1 MRLALLLALT
11 VALAGCGQASDQSK
25 DAPKASPSPFVT
37 GGWATVFGDASET
50 VSLLDR
56 MGFRMSGYAPVE
68 GVYRASAQTT
78 PLADPSVTPVNMG
91 NLIVEGDAKRL
102 NEIRFS
108 LDLVNLDT
116 SPFAKTQ
123 FIRWVTK
130 PMDQLGL
137 DGKDAVTAAIQ
148 NESATTGHLTGAD
161 YRVTR
166 DKIDGGRR
174 LVVTFT
180 RPEAM
185 SGQQNQGSKDGN
197 RR

>member
-1 MRLALLLALT
+1 MRLALLLGLT
-11 VALAGCGQASDQSK
+11 VALAGCGQASDQAK
-25 DAPKASPSPFVT
+25 DAPKASPTPFVT
-37 GGWATVFGDASET
+37 GGWATVFGHAPET

-56 MGFRMSGYAPVE
+56 MGFRMSGYAPVQ
-68 GVYRASAQTT
+68 GVHRAIAQAT
-78 PLADPSVTPVNMG
+78 PMADPSVSPVNMG
-91 NLIVEGDAKRL
+91 NLIVEGDAARL
-102 NEIRFS
+102 NEVRFS
-108 LDLVNLDT
+108 LDLVHLET

-180 RPEAM
+180 RPEARPEAI
-185 SGQQNQGSKDGN
+185 SGSTEPRKQ
-197 RR
+197 

>member
-1 MRLALLLALT
+1 MRLALLLGLT
-11 VALAGCGQASDQSK
+11 VALAGCGRASDQPK
-25 DAPKASPSPFVT
+25 DAPKATPAPFVK
-37 GGWATVFGDASET
+37 GGWATVFGNALET

-56 MGFRMSGYAPVE
+56 MGFRMSGYAPVQ
-68 GVYRASAQTT
+68 GQYRAIAQAT
-78 PLADPSVTPVNMG
+78 PMADPSVSPVNMG
-91 NLIVEGDAKRL
+91 NLMVEGDASRL
-102 NEIRFS
+102 NSLRFS
-108 LDLVNLDT
+108 LDIVNLDT

-137 DGKDAVTAAIQ
+137 DGKDAVSAAIQ
-148 NESATTGHLTGAD
+148 TESATTGHLTGAD

-180 RPEAM
+180 RPEARPEAI
-185 SGQQNQGSKDGN
+185 SGSTEPRKQ
-197 RR
+197 

>member
-1 MRLALLLALT
+1 MRLALLLGLT
-11 VALAGCGQASDQSK
+11 VALAGCGQASDQPK
-25 DAPKASPSPFVT
+25 ETPKATPAPFVT
-37 GGWATVFGDASET
+37 GGWATVFGNAPET
-50 VSLLDR
+50 VSLFDR
-56 MGFRMSGYAPVE
+56 MGFRMSGYAPVD
-68 GVYRASAQTT
+68 GQYRAIAQAT
-78 PLADPSVTPVNMG
+78 PMADPSVSPVNMG

-108 LDLVNLDT
+108 LDIVNLDT

-137 DGKDAVTAAIQ
+137 DGKDAVSAAIQ
-148 NESATTGHLTGAD
+148 TESATTGHLTGAD

-185 SGQQNQGSKDGN
+185 SGSTEPRKQ
-197 RR
+197 

>member
-1 MRLALLLALT
+1 MRTALLLGLT
-11 VALAGCGQASDQSK
+11 VVLAGCGQASDKPK
-25 DAPKASPSPFVT
+25 DAPKATFTPFVK
-37 GGWATVFGDASET
+37 GGWATVLADATET

-56 MGFRMSGYAPVE
+56 MGFRMSGYAPVQ
-68 GVYRASAQTT
+68 GPYRAVAQAT
-78 PLADPSVTPVNMG
+78 PMADPSVAPVNMA

-102 NEIRFS
+102 NELRFS
-108 LDLVNLDT
+108 LDIVNLDT

-137 DGKDAVTAAIQ
+137 DGKDAVSAAIQ
-148 NESATTGHLTGAD
+148 TESATTGHLNGAD
-161 YRVTR
+161 FHVTR

-185 SGQQNQGSKDGN
+185 SGPAEPRKQ
-197 RR
+197 

>member
-1 MRLALLLALT
+1 MRLTLLLGLT
-11 VALAGCGQASDQSK
+11 VALAGCGQASNQPK
-25 DAPKASPSPFVT
+25 DAPKATPAPFVT
-37 GGWATVFGDASET
+37 GGWATIFGNAPET

-56 MGFRMSGYAPVE
+56 MGFRMSGYAPVD
-68 GVYRASAQTT
+68 GQYRAIAQAT
-78 PLADPSVTPVNMG
+78 PMADPAVTPINIG
-91 NLIVEGDAKRL
+91 NLMVEGDASRL

-137 DGKDAVTAAIQ
+137 DGKDAVSAAIQ
-148 NESATTGHLTGAD
+148 TESATTGHLTGAD

-180 RPEAM
+180 RPEARPEAI
-185 SGQQNQGSKDGN
+185 SGSTEPRKQ
-197 RR
+197 

>member
-1 MRLALLLALT
+1 MRFALLLGLT
-11 VALAGCGQASDQSK
+11 VALAGCGQASDQPK
-25 DAPKASPSPFVT
+25 GAPKATPTPFVK
-37 GGWATVFGDASET
+37 GGWATVFADSAET

-56 MGFRMSGYAPVE
+56 MGFRMSGYTPVQ
-68 GVYRASAQTT
+68 GVYRAIAQAT
-78 PLADPSVTPVNMG
+78 PMADPAAAPINMA
-91 NLIVEGDAKRL
+91 NLMVEGDASRL
-102 NEIRFS
+102 NTLRYS

-137 DGKDAVTAAIQ
+137 DGKDAVSAAIQ
-148 NESATTGHLTGAD
+148 TESATTGHLTGAD
-161 YRVTR
+161 YHVTR

-180 RPEAM
+180 RPEVM
-185 SGQQNQGSKDGN
+185 SGQQNQGSNDGN

>member
-1 MRLALLLALT
+1 MRLALLLGLT
-11 VALAGCGQASDQSK
+11 VALAGCGRASDQPK
-25 DAPKASPSPFVT
+25 DAPKGSPTPFVT
-37 GGWATVFGDASET
+37 GGWTTVFGNAPET

-56 MGFRMSGYAPVE
+56 MGFRMSGYAPVQ
-68 GVYRASAQTT
+68 GVHRAIAQAT
-78 PLADPSVTPVNMG
+78 PMADPSVSPVNMG

-123 FIRWVTK
+123 FIRWLTK

-137 DGKDAVTAAIQ
+137 DGKDAVATAIQ
-148 NESATTGHLTGAD
+148 TESATTGHLTGAD

-185 SGQQNQGSKDGN
+185 SGSTEPRKQ
-197 RR
+197 

>member
-1 MRLALLLALT
+1 MRLALLLGLT
-11 VALAGCGQASDQSK
+11 VALAGCGQASDQPK
-25 DAPKASPSPFVT
+25 ETPKASPTPFVT
-37 GGWATVFGDASET
+37 GGWATIFGNAPET

-56 MGFRMSGYAPVE
+56 MGFRMTGYAPVR
-68 GVYRASAQTT
+68 GQYRAIAQAT
-78 PLADPSVTPVNMG
+78 PMADPAVTPINMG
-91 NLIVEGDAKRL
+91 NLMVEGDAKQL
-102 NEIRFS
+102 KELRFS

-137 DGKDAVTAAIQ
+137 DGKDAVSAAIQ
-148 NESATTGHLTGAD
+148 TESATTGHLTGAD

-185 SGQQNQGSKDGN
+185 SGSTEPRKQ
-197 RR
+197 

>member
-1 MRLALLLALT
+1 MRLALLLGLT
-11 VALAGCGQASDQSK
+11 VALAGCGQASDQPK
-25 DAPKASPSPFVT
+25 DAPKASPTPFVT
-37 GGWATVFGDASET
+37 GGWATVFGHAPET

-56 MGFRMSGYAPVE
+56 MGFRMSGYAPVK
-68 GVYRASAQTT
+68 GVHRAIAQAT
-78 PLADPSVTPVNMG
+78 PMADPSVSPVNMG
-91 NLIVEGDAKRL
+91 NLIVEGDAARL
-102 NEIRFS
+102 NEVRFS
-108 LDLVNLDT
+108 LDLVNLET

-180 RPEAM
+180 RPEARPEAI
-185 SGQQNQGSKDGN
+185 SGSTEPRKQ
-197 RR
+197 

>member
-1 MRLALLLALT
+1 MRLALLLGLT
-11 VALAGCGQASDQSK
+11 VALAGCGQASDQAK
-25 DAPKASPSPFVT
+25 DAPKASPTPFVT
-37 GGWATVFGDASET
+37 GGWATVFGHAPET
-50 VSLLDR
+50 VQ
-56 MGFRMSGYAPVE
+56 
-68 GVYRASAQTT
+68 GVHRAIAQAT
-78 PLADPSVTPVNMG
+78 PMADPSVSPVNMG
-91 NLIVEGDAKRL
+91 NLIVEGDAARL
-102 NEIRFS
+102 NEVRFS
-108 LDLVNLDT
+108 LDLVHLET

-180 RPEAM
+180 RPEARPEAI
-185 SGQQNQGSKDGN
+185 SGSTEPRKQ
-197 RR
+197 

>member
-1 MRLALLLALT
+1 M
-11 VALAGCGQASDQSK
+11 
-25 DAPKASPSPFVT
+25 T
-37 GGWATVFGDASET
+37 GGWATIFGNAPET

-56 MGFRMSGYAPVE
+56 MGFRMSGYAPVD
-68 GVYRASAQTT
+68 GQYRAIAQAT
-78 PLADPSVTPVNMG
+78 PMADPAVTPINIG
-91 NLIVEGDAKRL
+91 NLMVEGDASRL

-137 DGKDAVTAAIQ
+137 DGKDAVSAAIQ
-148 NESATTGHLTGAD
+148 TESATTGHLTGAD

-180 RPEAM
+180 RPEARPEAI
-185 SGQQNQGSKDGN
+185 SGSTEPRKQ
-197 RR
+197 

>member
-1 MRLALLLALT
+1 MRLALLLGLT
-11 VALAGCGQASDQSK
+11 VALAGCGQASDQK
-25 DAPKASPSPFVT
+25 ETPKASPTPFVK
-37 GGWATVFGDASET
+37 GGWATVFGNAPET

-56 MGFRMSGYAPVE
+56 MGFRMSGYAPVQ
-68 GVYRASAQTT
+68 GQYRAIAQAT
-78 PLADPSVTPVNMG
+78 PMSDPAAMPINMG
-91 NLIVEGDAKRL
+91 NLIVEGDAKQL
-102 NEIRFS
+102 NEVRFS
-108 LDLVNLDT
+108 LDIVNLDT

-137 DGKDAVTAAIQ
+137 DGKDAVAAAIQ
-148 NESATTGHLTGAD
+148 TESATSGHLTGAD

-185 SGQQNQGSKDGN
+185 SGSTEPRKQ
-197 RR
+197 

>member
-1 MRLALLLALT
+1 MRLVLLLGLT
-11 VALAGCGQASDQSK
+11 VALAGCGRASDQPK
-25 DAPKASPSPFVT
+25 ETPKATPAPFVK
-37 GGWATVFGDASET
+37 GGWATVFGDAPET
-50 VSLLDR
+50 VSLFDR
-56 MGFRMSGYAPVE
+56 MGFRMSGYAPVQ
-68 GVYRASAQTT
+68 GQYRAIAQAT
-78 PLADPSVTPVNMG
+78 PMADPSVSPVNMA
-91 NLIVEGDAKRL
+91 NLMVEGDAKRL

-108 LDLVNLDT
+108 LDIVNLDT

-137 DGKDAVTAAIQ
+137 DGKDAVRAAIQ
-148 NESATTGHLTGAD
+148 TESATTGHLTGAD

-185 SGQQNQGSKDGN
+185 SGSTEPRKQ
-197 RR
+197 

>member
-1 MRLALLLALT
+1 MRFALLLGLT
-11 VALAGCGQASDQSK
+11 VALAGCGRASDQPK
-25 DAPKASPSPFVT
+25 ETPKASPTPFVK
-37 GGWATVFGDASET
+37 GGWATVFGNAPET

-56 MGFRMSGYAPVE
+56 MGFRMSGYAPVQ
-68 GVYRASAQTT
+68 GQYRAIAQAT
-78 PLADPSVTPVNMG
+78 PMADPSVSPVNMG
-91 NLIVEGDAKRL
+91 NLIVEGDAARL
-102 NEIRFS
+102 NEVRFS

-137 DGKDAVTAAIQ
+137 DGKDAVSAAIQ
-148 NESATTGHLTGAD
+148 TESATTGHLTGAD

-180 RPEAM
+180 RPEARPEAI
-185 SGQQNQGSKDGN
+185 SGSTEPRKQ
-197 RR
+197 

>member
-1 MRLALLLALT
+1 MRFALLLGLT
-11 VALAGCGQASDQSK
+11 VALAGCGQASDQPK
-25 DAPKASPSPFVT
+25 GAPKATPTPFVK
-37 GGWATVFGDASET
+37 GGWTTVFADPAET

-56 MGFRMSGYAPVE
+56 MGFRMSGYTPVQ
-68 GVYRASAQTT
+68 GVYRAIAQAT
-78 PLADPSVTPVNMG
+78 PMADPAATPINMA
-91 NLIVEGDAKRL
+91 NLMVEGDASRL
-102 NEIRFS
+102 NTLRYS

-137 DGKDAVTAAIQ
+137 DGKDAVSAAIQ
-148 NESATTGHLTGAD
+148 TESATTGHLTGAD
-161 YRVTR
+161 YHVTR

-180 RPEAM
+180 RPEVM
-185 SGQQNQGSKDGN
+185 SGQQNQGSNDGN

>member
-1 MRLALLLALT
+1 MRLALLLGLT
-11 VALAGCGQASDQSK
+11 VALAGCGQASDQPK
-25 DAPKASPSPFVT
+25 DAARATPTPFVK
-37 GGWATVFGDASET
+37 GGWATVLGHAPET

-56 MGFRMSGYAPVE
+56 MGFRMSGYAPVQ
-68 GVYRASAQTT
+68 GVHRAIAQAT
-78 PLADPSVTPVNMG
+78 PMADPSVSPVNMG
-91 NLIVEGDAKRL
+91 NLIVEGDAARL
-102 NEIRFS
+102 NEVRFS
-108 LDLVNLDT
+108 LDLVNLET

-180 RPEAM
+180 RPEARPEAI
-185 SGQQNQGSKDGN
+185 SGSTEPRKQ
-197 RR
+197 

>member
-1 MRLALLLALT
+1 MRLALLLGLT
-11 VALAGCGQASDQSK
+11 VALAGCGRASDQPK
-25 DAPKASPSPFVT
+25 DAPKASPTPFVK
-37 GGWATVFGDASET
+37 GGWATVLGDALET

-56 MGFRMSGYAPVE
+56 MGFRMSGYAPVQ
-68 GVYRASAQTT
+68 GVYRAIAQAT
-78 PLADPSVTPVNMG
+78 PMADPSVTPINMA
-91 NLIVEGDAKRL
+91 NLIVEGDAKQL
-102 NEIRFS
+102 TSLRFS

-148 NESATTGHLTGAD
+148 TESATTGHLTGAD
-161 YRVTR
+161 YQVTR

-185 SGQQNQGSKDGN
+185 SGSTEPRKQ
-197 RR
+197 

>member
-1 MRLALLLALT
+1 MRLVLLLGLT
-11 VALAGCGQASDQSK
+11 VALAGCGRASDQ
-25 DAPKASPSPFVT
+25 PKETPKTTPAPFVK
-37 GGWATVFGDASET
+37 GGWATIFGNAPET

-56 MGFRMSGYAPVE
+56 MGFRMSGYAPVR
-68 GVYRASAQTT
+68 GQYRAIAQAT
-78 PLADPSVTPVNMG
+78 PMADPSVSPVNMA
-91 NLIVEGDAKRL
+91 NLLVEGDAKRL

-148 NESATTGHLTGAD
+148 TESATTGHLTGAD

-185 SGQQNQGSKDGN
+185 SGSTEPRKQ
-197 RR
+197 

>member
-1 MRLALLLALT
+1 MRLALLLGLT
-11 VALAGCGQASDQSK
+11 VALAGCGQASDQPK
-25 DAPKASPSPFVT
+25 ETPKASPTPFVT
-37 GGWATVFGDASET
+37 GGWPTVFGHAPET

-56 MGFRMSGYAPVE
+56 MGFRMSGYAPVQ
-68 GVYRASAQTT
+68 GVHRAIAQAT
-78 PLADPSVTPVNMG
+78 PMADPSVSPVNMG
-91 NLIVEGDAKRL
+91 DLIVEGDAARL
-102 NEIRFS
+102 NEVRFS
-108 LDLVNLDT
+108 LDLVNLET

-180 RPEAM
+180 RPEARPEAI
-185 SGQQNQGSKDGN
+185 SGSTEPRKQ
-197 RR
+197 

>member
-1 MRLALLLALT
+1 MRLALLLGLT
-11 VALAGCGQASDQSK
+11 VALAGCGQASDQPK
-25 DAPKASPSPFVT
+25 DAPKASPTPFVK
-37 GGWATVFGDASET
+37 GGWATVFGNAPET

-56 MGFRMSGYAPVE
+56 MGFRMSGYAPVQ
-68 GVYRASAQTT
+68 GATRAIAQAT
-78 PLADPSVTPVNMG
+78 PMADPSVSPVNLG
-91 NLIVEGDAKRL
+91 NLIVEGDAARL
-102 NEIRFS
+102 NEVRFS
-108 LDLVNLDT
+108 LDLVNLET

-180 RPEAM
+180 RPEARPEAI
-185 SGQQNQGSKDGN
+185 SGSTEPRKQ
-197 RR
+197 

>member
-1 MRLALLLALT
+1 MRLALLLGLT
-11 VALAGCGQASDQSK
+11 VALAGCGRASDQPK
-25 DAPKASPSPFVT
+25 ETPKASPTPFVK
-37 GGWATVFGDASET
+37 GGWATVFGNAPET

-56 MGFRMSGYAPVE
+56 MGFRMSGYAPVQ
-68 GVYRASAQTT
+68 GVHRAIAQAT
-78 PLADPSVTPVNMG
+78 PMADPSVSPVNMG
-91 NLIVEGDAKRL
+91 NLIVEGDAARL
-102 NEIRFS
+102 NEVRFS
-108 LDLVNLDT
+108 LDLVNLET

-148 NESATTGHLTGAD
+148 TESATTGHLTGAD

-180 RPEAM
+180 RPEARPEAI
-185 SGQQNQGSKDGN
+185 SGSTEPRKQ
-197 RR
+197 

>member
-1 MRLALLLALT
+1 MRLVLLLGLT
-11 VALAGCGQASDQSK
+11 VALAGCGRASDQPK
-25 DAPKASPSPFVT
+25 DAPKASPTPFVS
-37 GGWATVFGDASET
+37 GGWATVFANAPET

-56 MGFRMSGYAPVE
+56 MGFRMSGYAPVQ
-68 GVYRASAQTT
+68 GQYRAIAQAT
-78 PLADPSVTPVNMG
+78 PMADPSVSPVNMG
-91 NLIVEGDAKRL
+91 NLIVEGDAKQL
-102 NEIRFS
+102 NELRFS
-108 LDLVNLDT
+108 LDIVNLDT

-137 DGKDAVTAAIQ
+137 DGKDAVSAAIQ
-148 NESATTGHLTGAD
+148 TESATTGHLTGAD
-161 YRVTR
+161 YHVTR

-185 SGQQNQGSKDGN
+185 SGSTEPRKQ
-197 RR
+197 

>member
-1 MRLALLLALT
+1 MRLALLLGLT
-11 VALAGCGQASDQSK
+11 VALAGCGRASDQPK
-25 DAPKASPSPFVT
+25 ETPKASPTPFVK
-37 GGWATVFGDASET
+37 GGWATVFGNAPET

-56 MGFRMSGYAPVE
+56 MGFRMSGYAPVQ
-68 GVYRASAQTT
+68 GVHRAIAQAT
-78 PLADPSVTPVNMG
+78 PMADPSVSPVNMG
-91 NLIVEGDAKRL
+91 NLIVEGDAARL
-102 NEIRFS
+102 NEVRFS
-108 LDLVNLDT
+108 LDLVNLET

-137 DGKDAVTAAIQ
+137 DGKDAVSAAIQ
-148 NESATTGHLTGAD
+148 TESATTGHLIGAD

-180 RPEAM
+180 RPEARPEAI
-185 SGQQNQGSKDGN
+185 SGSTEPRKQ
-197 RR
+197 

>member
-1 MRLALLLALT
+1 MRLALLLGLT
-11 VALAGCGQASDQSK
+11 VALAGCGRASDQPK
-25 DAPKASPSPFVT
+25 DAPKASPTPFVT
-37 GGWATVFGDASET
+37 GGWATIFGNAAET

-56 MGFRMSGYAPVE
+56 MGFRMSGYAPVQ
-68 GVYRASAQTT
+68 GQHRAIAQAT
-78 PLADPSVTPVNMG
+78 PMADPSVSPVNMG

-137 DGKDAVTAAIQ
+137 DGKDAVSAAIQ
-148 NESATTGHLTGAD
+148 TESATTGHLTGAD

-180 RPEAM
+180 RPEARPEAI
-185 SGQQNQGSKDGN
+185 SGSTEPRKQ
-197 RR
+197 

>member
-1 MRLALLLALT
+1 MRLALLLGLT
-11 VALAGCGQASDQSK
+11 VALAGCGQASDQPK
-25 DAPKASPSPFVT
+25 DAARATPTPFVT
-37 GGWATVFGDASET
+37 GGWATVFADPAET

-56 MGFRMSGYAPVE
+56 MGFRMSGYAPVQ
-68 GVYRASAQTT
+68 GVHRAIAQAT
-78 PLADPSVTPVNMG
+78 PMADPAAMPVNMG
-91 NLIVEGDAKRL
+91 NLIVEGDASRL
-102 NEIRFS
+102 NALRFS

-137 DGKDAVTAAIQ
+137 DGKDAVSAAIQ
-148 NESATTGHLTGAD
+148 TESATTGHLTGAD
-161 YRVTR
+161 YQVTR

-185 SGQQNQGSKDGN
+185 SGSTEPRKQ
-197 RR
+197 

>member
-1 MRLALLLALT
+1 MRAALLLGLT
-11 VALAGCGQASDQSK
+11 VALAGCGQASDQPK
-25 DAPKASPSPFVT
+25 DAPRATFTPFVK
-37 GGWATVFGDASET
+37 GGWSTVFGDAPET

-56 MGFRMSGYAPVE
+56 MGFRMSGYASVD
-68 GVYRASAQTT
+68 GRHRAIATAT
-78 PLADPSVTPVNMG
+78 PMADPSAPPINMA
-91 NLIVEGDAKRL
+91 NLMVEGDAKQL
-102 NEIRFS
+102 KELRFS
-108 LDLVNLDT
+108 LDLVNLET

-148 NESATTGHLTGAD
+148 TESATTGHLTGAD

-180 RPEAM
+180 RPEARPEAM
-185 SGQQNQGSKDGN
+185 SGSTEPRKQ
-197 RR
+197 

>member
-1 MRLALLLALT
+1 MRLALLLGLT
-11 VALAGCGQASDQSK
+11 VALAGCGRASDQPK
-25 DAPKASPSPFVT
+25 DAPKASPTPFVS
-37 GGWATVFGDASET
+37 GGWATVFANAPET

-56 MGFRMSGYAPVE
+56 MGFRMSGYAPVQ
-68 GVYRASAQTT
+68 GQYRAIAQAT
-78 PLADPSVTPVNMG
+78 PMADPSVSPVNMG
-91 NLIVEGDAKRL
+91 NLIVEGDAKQL
-102 NEIRFS
+102 NELRFS
-108 LDLVNLDT
+108 LDIVNLDT

-137 DGKDAVTAAIQ
+137 DGKDAVSAAIQ
-148 NESATTGHLTGAD
+148 TESATTGHLTGAD
-161 YRVTR
+161 YHVTR

-185 SGQQNQGSKDGN
+185 SGSTEPRKQ
-197 RR
+197 

>member
-1 MRLALLLALT
+1 MRLALLLGLT
-11 VALAGCGQASDQSK
+11 VALAGCGRASDQ
-25 DAPKASPSPFVT
+25 PKETPTATPAPFVK
-37 GGWATVFGDASET
+37 GGWATVFGDAPDT
-50 VSLLDR
+50 VSLFDR
-56 MGFRMSGYAPVE
+56 MGFRMSGYAPVQ
-68 GVYRASAQTT
+68 GQYRAIAQAT
-78 PLADPSVTPVNMG
+78 PMADPSVSPVNMA
-91 NLIVEGDAKRL
+91 NLMVEGDAKRL

-148 NESATTGHLTGAD
+148 TESATTGHLTGAD

-185 SGQQNQGSKDGN
+185 SGSTEPRKQ
-197 RR
+197 

>member
-1 MRLALLLALT
+1 MRAALLLGLT
-11 VALAGCGQASDQSK
+11 VALAGCGQASDPPK
-25 DAPKASPSPFVT
+25 DAPKATFTPFVT
-37 GGWATVFGDASET
+37 GGWSTVFGDAAET
-50 VSLLDR
+50 VSLLSR
-56 MGFRMSGYAPVE
+56 MGFRMTGYVPVD
-68 GVYRASAQTT
+68 GRYRAVAEAT
-78 PLADPSVTPVNMG
+78 PMSDPSAPPINMG

-102 NEIRFS
+102 DALRFS
-108 LDLVNLDT
+108 LDLVNLDS

-137 DGKDAVTAAIQ
+137 DGKDAVAAAIQ
-148 NESATTGHLTGAD
+148 TESATSGHLTGAD

-174 LVVTFT
+174 LVVTFIRPEA

-185 SGQQNQGSKDGN
+185 SGSTEPRKQ
-197 RR
+197 

>member
-1 MRLALLLALT
+1 MKRALLLGLT
-11 VALAGCGQASDQSK
+11 VALAGCGQASDQK
-25 DAPKASPSPFVT
+25 ETPKASPTPFVK
-37 GGWATVFGDASET
+37 GGWATVLGNALET

-56 MGFRMSGYAPVE
+56 MGFRMSGYAPVD
-68 GVYRASAQTT
+68 GVTRAIAQAT
-78 PLADPSVTPVNMG
+78 PMADPSVTPINMA
-91 NLIVEGDAKRL
+91 NLLVEGDAKTL
-102 NEIRFS
+102 NTLRFS
-108 LDLVNLDT
+108 LDIVNLDT

-137 DGKDAVTAAIQ
+137 DGKDAVAAAIQ
-148 NESATTGHLTGAD
+148 TESATTGHLTGAD

-185 SGQQNQGSKDGN
+185 SGSTEPRKQ
-197 RR
+197 

>member
-1 MRLALLLALT
+1 MRLALLLGLT
-11 VALAGCGQASDQSK
+11 VALAGCGQASDQPK
-25 DAPKASPSPFVT
+25 DAPKASPTPFVT
-37 GGWATVFGDASET
+37 GGWATVFGNAAET
-50 VSLLDR
+50 VSLFDR
-56 MGFRMSGYAPVE
+56 MGFRMSGYAPVQRQ
-68 GVYRASAQTT
+68 YRAIAQAT
-78 PLADPSVTPVNMG
+78 PMADPSVSPVNMG
-91 NLIVEGDAKRL
+91 NLIVEGDASRL
-102 NEIRFS
+102 HELRFS

-137 DGKDAVTAAIQ
+137 DGKDAVSAAIQ
-148 NESATTGHLTGAD
+148 TESATTGHLTGAD
-161 YRVTR
+161 YHVTR

-185 SGQQNQGSKDGN
+185 SGSTEPRKQ
-197 RR
+197 

>member
-1 MRLALLLALT
+1 MRLALLLGLT
-11 VALAGCGQASDQSK
+11 VALAGCGRASDQPK
-25 DAPKASPSPFVT
+25 DAPKATPTPFVT
-37 GGWATVFGDASET
+37 GGWATVFANAPET
-50 VSLLDR
+50 VSLFDR
-56 MGFRMSGYAPVE
+56 MGFRMSGYAPVD
-68 GVYRASAQTT
+68 GQYRAIAQAT
-78 PLADPSVTPVNMG
+78 PMADPSVSPVNMG

-108 LDLVNLDT
+108 LDIVNLDT

-123 FIRWVTK
+123 FIRWVIK

-137 DGKDAVTAAIQ
+137 DGKDAVSAAIQ
-148 NESATTGHLTGAD
+148 TESATTGHLTGAD

-180 RPEAM
+180 RPEARPEAM
-185 SGQQNQGSKDGN
+185 SGPAEPRKQ
-197 RR
+197 

>member
-1 MRLALLLALT
+1 MRLALLLGLT
-11 VALAGCGQASDQSK
+11 VALAGCGQASDQPK
-25 DAPKASPSPFVT
+25 DAARATPTPFVK
-37 GGWATVFGDASET
+37 GGWATVLGDAPET

-56 MGFRMSGYAPVE
+56 MGFRMSGYAPVQ
-68 GVYRASAQTT
+68 GTYRAIAQAT
-78 PLADPSVTPVNMG
+78 PMADPSVTPINMA

-102 NEIRFS
+102 NEVRFS

-130 PMDQLGL
+130 PMGQLGL
-137 DGKDAVTAAIQ
+137 DGKDAVAAAIQ
-148 NESATTGHLTGAD
+148 TESATSGHLTGAD
-161 YRVTR
+161 YHVTR

-185 SGQQNQGSKDGN
+185 SGSTEPRKQ
-197 RR
+197 

>member
-1 MRLALLLALT
+1 MRLALLLGLT
-11 VALAGCGQASDQSK
+11 VALAGCGRASDQPK
-25 DAPKASPSPFVT
+25 ETPKATPAPFVN
-37 GGWATVFGDASET
+37 GGWATVFGDAPET

-56 MGFRMSGYAPVE
+56 MGFRMSGYAPVQ
-68 GVYRASAQTT
+68 GQYRAIAQAT
-78 PLADPSVTPVNMG
+78 PMADPSVSPVNMA
-91 NLIVEGDAKRL
+91 NLMVEGDAKRL

-148 NESATTGHLTGAD
+148 TESATTGHLTGAD

-185 SGQQNQGSKDGN
+185 SGSTEPRKQ
-197 RR
+197 

>member
-1 MRLALLLALT
+1 MRAALLLGLT
-11 VALAGCGQASDQSK
+11 VALAGCGQASDQPK
-25 DAPKASPSPFVT
+25 DAPKAAPTPFVK
-37 GGWATVFGDASET
+37 GGWATVFADPAET

-56 MGFRMSGYAPVE
+56 MGFRMSGYVPVQ
-68 GVYRASAQTT
+68 GVSRSIAQAT
-78 PLADPSVTPVNMG
+78 PMADPAVTPINMG
-91 NLIVEGDAKRL
+91 NLLVEGDTKQL
-102 NEIRFS
+102 DTLRFT

-130 PMDQLGL
+130 PMEQLGL
-137 DGKDAVTAAIQ
+137 DGKDAVSAAIQ
-148 NESATTGHLTGAD
+148 TESATTGHLTGAD
-161 YRVTR
+161 YHVTR

-185 SGQQNQGSKDGN
+185 SGSTEPRKQ
-197 RR
+197 

>member
-1 MRLALLLALT
+1 MRLVFLLGLT
-11 VALAGCGQASDQSK
+11 VALAGCGQASDQPK
-25 DAPKASPSPFVT
+25 DAPKASPTPFVT
-37 GGWATVFGDASET
+37 GGWATVLGNAPET

-56 MGFRMSGYAPVE
+56 MGFRMSGYAHVQ
-68 GVYRASAQTT
+68 GQYRAIAQAT
-78 PLADPSVTPVNMG
+78 PMADPSVTPVNMA
-91 NLIVEGDAKRL
+91 NLIVEGDAKQL
-102 NEIRFS
+102 NTLRFS

-148 NESATTGHLTGAD
+148 TESATTGHLTGAD

-180 RPEAM
+180 RPEAK
-185 SGQQNQGSKDGN
+185 SGQQNQGSNDGN